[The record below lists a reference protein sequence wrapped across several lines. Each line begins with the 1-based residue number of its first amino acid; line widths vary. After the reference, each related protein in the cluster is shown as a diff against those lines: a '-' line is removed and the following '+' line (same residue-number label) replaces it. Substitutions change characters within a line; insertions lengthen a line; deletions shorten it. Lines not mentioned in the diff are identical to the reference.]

1 MNENDKYRH
10 ELKYM
15 CSEEQIAN
23 LTVRL
28 NALLTLDKHVENGSY
43 NIRSLYFDNFEN
55 RCYFENEDGT
65 NPREKYRIRI
75 YNHSNE
81 RITLECK
88 QKKNGMTHKTACLL
102 SMKDYDDI
110 LNRRALEDIEF
121 KPALLRKF
129 HLLLHTQLFKPSIIV
144 DYDRIPYVFKEG
156 NVRITIDKNI
166 SSSTDFSGFF
176 KSDIHRRPIQ
186 PTGQHLIEIKYDEF
200 LPEFIKTSLQTGELQ
215 QVTFSKYYLC
225 KKFSIGGLL

>member
-1 MNENDKYRH
+1 MKENDKYRH
-10 ELKYM
+10 ELKYI
-15 CSEEQIAN
+15 CSEEQIAD

-28 NALLTLDKHVENGSY
+28 NALLTLDKHVESGSY
-43 NIRSLYFDNFEN
+43 NIRSMYFDNLEN

-75 YNHSNE
+75 YNHSSD

-88 QKKNGMTHKTACLL
+88 QKKNGMTHKTSCLL

-110 LNRRALEDIEF
+110 LNRRLLEDLES

-129 HLLLHTQLFKPSIIV
+129 HLLMQTQLYKPSIIV
-144 DYDRIPYVFKEG
+144 DYDRTPYVFKEG

-166 SSSTDFSGFF
+166 RSSTDFSGFF
-176 KSDIHRRPIQ
+176 KKNIHSRPIQ
-186 PTGQHLIEIKYDEF
+186 PTNQHLIEVKYDEF
-200 LPEFIKTSLQTGELQ
+200 LPEFIKSSLQTGELQ
-215 QVTFSKYYLC
+215 RVTFSKFYLC
-225 KKFSIGGLL
+225 KKFSTGGLL